1 MNTSMHLPHVYLFGK
16 FEVEW
21 AEQILTSLESGKVQ
35 ELFCYLLLYRDHPH
49 SREALA
55 DLLWGDRPNA
65 QVKKC
70 LRQTLWRLQTSLK
83 SQPELR
89 NCCLLLVEPDW
100 IQLNPAADLWLDV
113 TEFETAFDAMQGI
126 PDEELES
133 QHLQTLA
140 SAVALYRGDLL
151 EGWYQDW
158 CLVER
163 ERLLDMYLALLDKLM
178 AYCEIKQEYQAGLAF
193 GARILS
199 YDRAYEHTH
208 RRLMRLHYLA
218 GYRIKALRQYER
230 CAAILDQEL
239 GVKPSRH
246 TLALYEQIKADH
258 LDELTPVTTKP
269 QSTSLAKL
277 LNQFR

>member
-1 MNTSMHLPHVYLFGK
+1 MNTPIPRPHIYLFGK
-16 FEVEW
+16 YEVKW
-21 AEQILTSLESGKVQ
+21 ADQILTSLEAGKAQ
-35 ELFCYLLLYRDHPH
+35 ELFCYLLLYREHPH

-55 DLLWGDRPNA
+55 DLLWGDRFNA

-70 LRQTLWRLQTSLK
+70 FRQTLWRLQTNLK
-83 SQPELR
+83 AQPELR

-113 TEFETAFDAMQGI
+113 AEFEIAFEAMQGI
-126 PDEELES
+126 PAEALKS
-133 QHLQTLA
+133 RHFQTLA
-140 SAVALYRGDLL
+140 GAVALYRGDLL

-163 ERLLDMYLALLDKLM
+163 ERFLEMYLALLDKLM
-178 AYCEIKQEYQAGLAF
+178 AYCELNQEYQAGLAF

-199 YDRAYEHTH
+199 YDRASEHTH

-218 GYRIKALRQYER
+218 GYRIKALRQFER
-230 CAAILDQEL
+230 CTAILDQEL

-258 LDELTPVTTKP
+258 LDEPTPVTTKP
-269 QSTSLAKL
+269 QGASAAEL
-277 LNQFR
+277 LHQFK

>member
-1 MNTSMHLPHVYLFGK
+1 MPRPYIYLFGK
-16 FEVEW
+16 FEVKW

-35 ELFCYLLLYRDHPH
+35 ELFCYLLLYREHPH

-55 DLLWGDRPNA
+55 DLLWGDKANA

-70 LRQTLWRLQTSLK
+70 LRQTLWRLQASLK
-83 SQPELR
+83 AQLELS

-100 IQLNPAADLWLDV
+100 IQLNPATDLWLDV
-113 TEFETAFDAMQGI
+113 AEFETAYEAMQGI
-126 PDEELES
+126 PAEALKPR
-133 QHLQTLA
+133 HLQTLA
-140 SAVALYRGDLL
+140 GAVALYRGDLL

-163 ERLLDMYLALLDKLM
+163 ERLLNIHLALLDKLM
-178 AYCEIKQEYQAGLAF
+178 AYCELNQEYQAGLTF

-199 YDRAYEHTH
+199 YDRAFEHNH
-208 RRLMRLHYLA
+208 RRLMRLHYRA

-230 CAAILDQEL
+230 CAAILDEEL
-239 GVKPSRH
+239 GVKPSRQ

-258 LDELTPVTTKP
+258 LEVTTKP
-269 QSTSLAKL
+269 HGASISEL
-277 LNQFR
+277 LHQIR